1 MGKQMMR
8 LLLLPALFLLA
19 ACDAAVNELETD
31 ETATERSY
39 TKTIEREGTSAFE
52 ASLIAQA
59 EAAYPPRDS
68 VLAAVLP
75 EQHGQIPET
84 GYWYYSSF
92 DGVLIPYAITGD
104 AVTYYSAL
112 IDSLERE
119 TSAFFTQ
126 AELEYKADVSF
137 EEAYAAPSPEG
148 VASPQESFERV
159 YVVSMSLKWFQY
171 CGSLCAMWIDQQRV
185 VVFDASGT
193 LLRVFLDGPTS
204 VLVS

>member
-1 MGKQMMR
+1 MR
-8 LLLLPALFLLA
+8 LLLLPTLFLLA
-19 ACDAAVNELETD
+19 ACDAAVNEPEPD
-31 ETATERSY
+31 ETAAERSY
-39 TKTIEREGTSAFE
+39 TKTVERAAASAFE
-52 ASLIAQA
+52 SSLIAQA

-68 VLAAVLP
+68 VLAAALW
-75 EQHGQIPET
+75 GGFSQIPEA

-104 AVTYYSAL
+104 AVTYYSEL

-126 AELEYKADVSF
+126 AELEYKAAVSF
-137 EEAYAAPSPEG
+137 EETYEEPSPEG
-148 VASPQESFERV
+148 VAPSPKSFERV

-171 CGSLCAMWIDQQRV
+171 CGSLCAMWIDQKRV
-185 VVFDASGT
+185 VIFDEAGT
-193 LLRVFLDGPTS
+193 LRRVFLDGPTS